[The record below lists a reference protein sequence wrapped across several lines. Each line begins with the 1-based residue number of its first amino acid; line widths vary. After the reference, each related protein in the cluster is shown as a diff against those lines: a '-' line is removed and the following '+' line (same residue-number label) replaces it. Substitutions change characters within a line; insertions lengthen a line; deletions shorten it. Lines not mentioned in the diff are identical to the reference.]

1 MSSNFTQEEQSLT
14 VSTSLGQDTLLATRL
29 QGEEY
34 LSGLFRFTLEMKSED
49 NQLDFDSIVGTSVTV
64 TINLANG
71 SKRYI
76 NGIVGRFAQA
86 GSDAR
91 FTTYYAEI
99 HPWLWLLTMTQD
111 CRIFQNQSV
120 PEIMQTVFSD
130 LGYTDYTLSLASTYA
145 SRDYC
150 VQYQESAFAF
160 VSRLMEEE
168 GIFYYFT
175 HSDGTHTLV
184 VADDA
189 SVHTACPGLSELEWA
204 RHQHSEHIVKQCTL
218 GQHVVPNTFATDDFN
233 FETPS
238 TDLLVTTTGSSGS
251 LRIYDYPGK
260 FTRKDSGEKQ
270 ASLRLDAYELP
281 AKLLRGESYCPTLTT
296 GYAFALTTHER
307 SDMNGTYILRWVSH
321 TATQENY
328 TNTFEAFPA
337 TTAFRPLPKT
347 PKPTIVGLQTAMVVG
362 KSGEEIWTDKYGR
375 VKVQFHW
382 DQRGTRDENSSCWI
396 RVAQGWAGKQWGTF
410 FLPRIGQEVVVSF
423 LNGDPDRPLITG
435 SVYNAEQTVPYTLP
449 EDQTKSTL
457 KSHSSKGGDGFNEIR
472 FEDKKDNEELFIHAQ
487 KDLNIQVLNDVT
499 STISQNRLTTIQ
511 QGNETL
517 VVSQGDRSVQ
527 VDTGKETHTVKS
539 TRNVAVTGDETHTND
554 ANFTQEVSGD
564 FVLKVSGN
572 LTLEVSGA
580 VTIKAGT
587 SILLQA
593 GTSLTNKAGT
603 SLSNSA
609 GTNIDSSATGNVST
623 SAGGMQT
630 VGANGSLVMGAPLV
644 QLESSNPA

>member
-1 MSSNFTQEEQSLT
+1 MSSSFTQEEQALT
-14 VSTSLGQDTLLATRL
+14 VSTPLGQDTLLATRL

-34 LSGLFRFTLEMKSED
+34 LSGLFHFTLEMKSED

-64 TINLANG
+64 TIALANG
-71 SKRYI
+71 SQRYL

-91 FTTYYAEI
+91 FTTYYAEL

-120 PEIMQTVFSD
+120 PEIIQTVFSD
-130 LGYTDYTLSLASTYA
+130 LGYTDYTLSLTSTYT

-175 HSDGTHTLV
+175 HSDGNHTLV
-184 VADDA
+184 VADDT

-204 RHQHSEHIVKQCTL
+204 RHQHSENIVRHCTL
-218 GQHVVPNTFATDDFN
+218 GQHVVPNAFATDDFN

-238 TDLLVTTTGSSGS
+238 TDLLVTTTGSSGT
-251 LRIYDYPGK
+251 LKIYDYPGK
-260 FTRKDSGEKQ
+260 FTKKDRGEQQ

-281 AKLLRGESYCPTLTT
+281 AKLLQGESYCPTLTT
-296 GYAFALTTHER
+296 GYTFALTAHER
-307 SDMNGTYILRWVSH
+307 ADVNGTYVLRQVSH
-321 TATQENY
+321 TATQQEY

-337 TTAFRPLPKT
+337 TTAFRPQRNT

-382 DQRGTRDENSSCWI
+382 DQRGARDENSSCWI
-396 RVAQGWAGKQWGTF
+396 RVAQGWAGKQWGSL
-410 FLPRIGQEVVVSF
+410 FLPRVGQEVVVSF

-449 EDQTKSTL
+449 DDQTKSTL

-472 FEDKKDNEELFIHAQ
+472 FEDKKDSEELFIHAQ
-487 KDLNIQVLNDVT
+487 KDLQVQVLNDVT
-499 STISQNRLTTIQ
+499 NTITQNRSTTIQ
-511 QGNETL
+511 QGDDTL
-517 VVSQGDRSVQ
+517 VIAQGHRTLQ
-527 VDTGKETHTVKS
+527 VDTGNETHAVKG
-539 TRNVAVTGDETHTND
+539 TRSVTVTGDETHTNE
-554 ANFTQEVSGD
+554 ANFTQEVSGN

-572 LTLEVSGA
+572 LTLEVSGS

-587 SILLQA
+587 SILSQA

-603 SLSNSA
+603 SLTNTA
-609 GTNIDSSATGNVST
+609 GTTLNSSASGNVST
-623 SAGGMQT
+623 SAGGMQM